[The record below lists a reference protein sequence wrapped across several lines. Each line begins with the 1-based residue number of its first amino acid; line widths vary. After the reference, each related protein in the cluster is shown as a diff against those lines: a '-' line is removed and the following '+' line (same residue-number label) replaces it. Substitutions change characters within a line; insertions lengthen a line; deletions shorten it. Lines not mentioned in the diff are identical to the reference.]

1 MNRRASLDV
10 LGLQFSPGER
20 RGSLT
25 RRMSNGFVELKEEAK
40 DVYHAVRPSRRMSN
54 ADVDVLGMPKTPRA
68 GVETPRAGVPIS
80 DSSAPLPP
88 SAPPPETPR
97 EGEPMLGASSRRDSY
112 VATSDVLHED
122 ENDWA
127 AEALLLTHEPMRRDM
142 ATMNECLEVRFFGAL
157 PESWRVRAFFRFFSG
172 WSALISQHH
181 AVEAAVL
188 CDYLAE
194 PTGGLPP
201 NYRQELLEYQRGIEV
216 KAVAVGRM
224 EAKILHE
231 LTQAADWTTSEPV
244 SQCAEELRELVGE
257 LCEEVL
263 SHLDEQEAL
272 LPPLLRAFW
281 GQSSPPLL
289 LVKSMEA
296 AKASGLKGHRPQ
308 IFVKLLSWIVYYLQD
323 RDPTRARW
331 VVRARPALDPC
342 CAPLHPLATPPSPR
356 CNAAPP
362 FRPCL
367 TPATPGTWWRSCPWP
382 GGCASRCASTRG
394 TPSYSS
400 SSAPSTATSRP
411 AATASPPRRS
421 TPWSAATTAGCLGC
435 TSEAR
440 ATPRAHRAA
449 TSPQPAS
456 PRPPRR
462 HPTSPYHPAPPR
474 LTSPQKPPWCPQR
487 PRSPSAPPRRRRLG
501 WTSSSRAWS
510 GGETQREA
518 ARSTDERRASTR
530 CSRRRTRRG

>member
-1 MNRRASLDV
+1 MDV

-323 RDPTRARW
+323 RDPTRARY
-331 VVRARPALDPC
+331 VVAQLPLARRLRLALRLDTGHTELLEQLRAIYRDEPPRRHRKPS
-342 CAPLHPLATPPSPR
+342 APLNPVERGDNGGVPR
-356 CNAAPP
+356 
-362 FRPCL
+362 L
-367 TPATPGTWWRSCPWP
+367 HLGETSE
-382 GGCASRCASTRG
+382 SV
-394 TPSYSS
+394 SS
-400 SSAPSTATSRP
+400 SSAATTGLDVFESRLVGRRDSARGREKHRRETRVNAVLAAANATRVTGMGDNTAMSLTRQLAAADTPMYTFGQDGIGTQWWKQHKYQSGIWKNLGKEKPST
-411 AATASPPRRS
+411 PRRV
-421 TPWSAATTAGCLGC
+421 
-435 TSEAR
+435 
-440 ATPRAHRAA
+440 
-449 TSPQPAS
+449 
-456 PRPPRR
+456 
-462 HPTSPYHPAPPR
+462 
-474 LTSPQKPPWCPQR
+474 
-487 PRSPSAPPRRRRLG
+487 
-501 WTSSSRAWS
+501 
-510 GGETQREA
+510 
-518 ARSTDERRASTR
+518 
-530 CSRRRTRRG
+530 